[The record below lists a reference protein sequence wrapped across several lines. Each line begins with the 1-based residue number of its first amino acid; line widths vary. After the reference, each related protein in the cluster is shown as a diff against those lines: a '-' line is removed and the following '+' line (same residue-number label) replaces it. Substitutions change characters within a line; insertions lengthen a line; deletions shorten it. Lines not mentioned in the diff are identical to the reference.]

1 MESSFGI
8 KGACG
13 AYPCLGQLNQH
24 AVDGSDFLKSFAS
37 DVAHEMRTPIGQ
49 IQSIAAMLLDQAV
62 PLSDAEARRW
72 IGLQLRIAKQ
82 MDSTVQGLLELAKV
96 SACGTLPEEIDVSA
110 ECAELRETLL
120 SDVPVLWEIEPCMRV
135 HGYRPLVKV
144 VLRNLLGNAVKYSQ
158 LTPVP
163 RVEVSLERVG
173 VRRFVRVRDNGAGF
187 DMAAA
192 TRLFQPF
199 SRLHDPAQFAG
210 VGLGLCIVKRI
221 VDFHG
226 GSIAARS
233 EPGAGACFEFSLEST
248 AADGQPVAAAVRP

>member
-1 MESSFGI
+1 MESSFGLR
-8 KGACG
+8 GGCATT
-13 AYPCLGQLNQH
+13 PCLRQLNH
-24 AVDGSDFLKSFAS
+24 LAVDGAESLKSFAS

-49 IQSIAAMLLDQAV
+49 IQSIAAMLLDQAA

-96 SACGTLPEEIDVSA
+96 SACGTLPEDIDVSA
-110 ECAELRETLL
+110 ECAELCETLQ
-120 SDVPVLWEIEPCMRV
+120 SDVPVLWDIEPRMRI
-135 HGYRPLVKV
+135 HGYKPLVKV
-144 VLRNLLGNAVKYSQ
+144 VLRNLLGNAAKYSQ
-158 LTPVP
+158 LTPAP
-163 RVEVSLERVG
+163 RVEVSLQRVG

-199 SRLHDPAQFAG
+199 SRLHDPAQFGG

-221 VDFHG
+221 IDFHG
-226 GSIAARS
+226 GCIAARS
-233 EPGAGACFEFSLEST
+233 APGAGACFEFSLESA
-248 AADGQPVAAAVRP
+248 AADGQPAAAAVQS